1 MLAPF
6 VFNFC
11 SDGVWSLFA
20 CCICAVYMCIMA
32 KFLKVKGYIVADR
45 PKFPKRAIVTAG
57 MPYGNKGLHFGHV
70 GGVFVPAD
78 IYARFLR
85 DRIGAEN
92 VIFVSGTD
100 CYGSPIM
107 EGYRK
112 LKEAGEFDGTI
123 LDYVKKNHDSQFAT
137 MQAFGIS
144 LDRYEGSGL
153 GLSGEV
159 HEKVTQDVIT
169 KLYENGWLE
178 KRSTPQFYDVE
189 AQTFLNG
196 RQVQGYCPVQGCK
209 SEKAYAD
216 ECDLGH
222 QFMPQDLIK
231 PISQLT
237 GTVPEM
243 RDVTNWYFKLP
254 LFRELIAQ
262 HMDTLENDERV
273 RPVTTQTIREFLVP
287 PIVYVKNELEEDY
300 RAIASELPQH
310 TFLPA
315 EKGKQ
320 SFGLQFADFEEC
332 GKAQSVLASHG
343 IRYRAGKLLVP
354 FRLTGNIDWGIPA
367 PELEGLEDLTVWCWP
382 ESLWAPISFSSA
394 ELISRGEG
402 EEAWRDWWCSDDAGV
417 YQFIGQDNIY
427 FYGVAQTALWSAL
440 QDKAEPTAEGSGTD
454 LRQTTLIPNHH
465 ILFLGTK
472 ASSSGKVK
480 PPLAEELLDHYTV
493 EQLRVHW
500 AALGLDQKSVSFS
513 PKIFNPNADEN
524 APDPVL
530 KEGALLT
537 NIFNRLARSCFYT
550 AQKYFDGK
558 APLGD
563 VSEDVLNMCEDAI
576 LKYENL
582 MYHFELHSVMAC
594 VDEFIR
600 DANRYWT
607 RLSREASE
615 AQDQTEAFRQLLIDA
630 FHLLRV
636 SCVLMHPIVPDG
648 TELIYEYFDITQKD
662 KCADCETPCVDPVG
676 FFSWK
681 NIFKPLEHWALK
693 DEKESGMFNLK
704 ELPARF
710 DFFKKHESQYK

>member
-1 MLAPF
+1 M
-6 VFNFC
+6 
-11 SDGVWSLFA
+11 
-20 CCICAVYMCIMA
+20 I
-32 KFLKVKGYIVADR
+32 DR
-45 PKFPKRAIVTAG
+45 PKFPKRAVVTAG
-57 MPYGNKGLHFGHV
+57 MPYGNKGLHFGHI

-100 CYGSPIM
+100 CFGSPIM
-107 EGYRK
+107 EGFRK
-112 LKEAGEFDGTI
+112 LKEADEFEGTI
-123 LDYVKKNHDSQFAT
+123 LDYVKRNHNLQADT
-137 MQAFGIS
+137 MKAFDIS

-159 HEKVTQDVIT
+159 HEKITQDIIQ
-169 KLYENGWLE
+169 KLYKNGWLE
-178 KRSTPQFYDVE
+178 KRSTPQFYDLQ

-196 RQVQGYCPVQGCK
+196 RQVQGFCPVQGCK

-222 QFMPQDLIK
+222 QFMPEDLIK

-243 RDVTNWYFKLP
+243 RDATNWYFKLP
-254 LFRELIAQ
+254 DFRELIAE
-262 HMDTLENDERV
+262 HIENMENDERN
-273 RPVTTQTIREFLVP
+273 RAVTVQTIKEFLVP
-287 PIVYVKNELEEDY
+287 PIIYIKNELHDAY
-300 RAIASELPQH
+300 QSIVDMLPNH
-310 TFLPA
+310 EFLPA

-320 SFGLQFADFEEC
+320 SFGLQFDTFESRDA
-332 GKAQSVLASHG
+332 AQRVLAKEG
-343 IRYRAGKLLVP
+343 IRYRAGKSLVP

-367 PELEGLEDLTVWCWP
+367 PVLEDIQDLTVWCWP

-394 ELISRGEG
+394 ELISRGFPED
-402 EEAWRDWWCSDDAGV
+402 EWHKWWCSDDAEV

-440 QDKAEPTAEGSGTD
+440 QDNQVPTAEGIDDD
-454 LRQTTLIPNHH
+454 LRQTMLVPNHH

-480 PPLAEELLDHYTV
+480 PPLAEELLNYYTA

-500 AALGLDQKSVSFS
+500 AALGLDLKSVSFS
-513 PKIFNPNADEN
+513 PKVFDPHADDK

-550 AQKYFDGK
+550 AQKYFEGK
-558 APLGD
+558 APLGEPLQEIKD
-563 VSEDVLNMCEDAI
+563 MCEQTVFE
-576 LKYENL
+576 YERL
-582 MYHFELHSVMAC
+582 MYRFELHSVMGHM
-594 VDEFIR
+594 DTFIR
-600 DANRYWT
+600 EANKYWT
-607 RLSREASE
+607 RVSREASE
-615 AQDQTEAFRQLLIDA
+615 SENKKEAFYQLLIDA
-630 FHLLRV
+630 FYLLRIA
-636 SCVLMHPIVPDG
+636 CVLMHPIVPHG
-648 TELIYEYFDITQKD
+648 TELIFEYFDIKSKEKCDNCD
-662 KCADCETPCVDPVG
+662 KQCEDPVG
-676 FFSWK
+676 FFSWD
-681 NIFKPLEHWALK
+681 NIFKPLQYWALPE
-693 DEKESGMFNLK
+693 EKEQRFLNLK
-704 ELPARF
+704 EVPARF